1 MIWKQS
7 RLSKV
12 SGRIAAAGLA
22 AVLASG
28 VSASAQ
34 SLQLIQVLQQP
45 SLLMLH
51 SRSQGFLGV
60 DVGDLDAERVQALHL
75 KDAKGA
81 EITVLDHDA
90 PAGKAG
96 LKLHDVILSVNGQA
110 IANAEQLKQMLHETY
125 PGHKLQLVV
134 SHDGAVRNL
143 TVQLADRR
151 KVQEQ
156 AREELGAAGSAPTQ
170 GFMSGGGDVPTGFH
184 LPSWGP
190 TLHVGAMVEPLTPQ
204 MSEFLG
210 VTSGLM
216 IKSVARKSAA
226 DQAGL
231 KAHDVILGIGGEQ
244 VVTESDWERLL
255 RSSEGKPVQVEIFR
269 DRMKQLV
276 LLQVDGKRHKS

>member
-1 MIWKQS
+1 MISKQ
-7 RLSKV
+7 V
-12 SGRIAAAGLA
+12 TGRTAAGLA
-22 AVLASG
+22 ITLMLAGG
-28 VSASAQ
+28 VAAGAQ
-34 SLQLIQVLQQP
+34 GLQLMDVLQRP
-45 SLLMLH
+45 SLLLLH

-60 DVGDLDAERVQALHL
+60 DVGDV

-96 LKLHDVILSVNGQA
+96 LKLHDVILSVNGQT
-110 IANAEQLKQMLHETY
+110 ITNAEQLKQMLHETY
-125 PGHKLQLVV
+125 PGRKLQLVV
-134 SHDGAVRNL
+134 SHDGTVRNL

-151 KVQEQ
+151 KVQEE
-156 AREELGAAGSAPTQ
+156 AREELGSAGNAPAQ
-170 GFMSGGGDVPTGFH
+170 GFMSGGGGDVPSGFH

-210 VTSGLM
+210 VSSGLM
-216 IKSVARKSAA
+216 IKSVARRSAA
-226 DQAGL
+226 DDAGL
-231 KAHDVILGIGGEQ
+231 KEHDVILGVGGEQ